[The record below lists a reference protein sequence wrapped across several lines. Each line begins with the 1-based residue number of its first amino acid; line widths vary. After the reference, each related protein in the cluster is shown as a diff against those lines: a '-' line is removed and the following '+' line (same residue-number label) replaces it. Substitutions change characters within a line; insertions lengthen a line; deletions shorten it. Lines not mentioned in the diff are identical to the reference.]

1 MGVCASKSDPKK
13 VKKQK
18 PQSVT
23 IPPQQTLTTREHKT
37 TTIQFQEPSTIQRGT
52 TSLHRA
58 SPNQSITPIQKVSQN
73 NVTTPVQRVSPS
85 NHPTPKTMIIQSTQL
100 QERSRNGSML
110 NIPQQRLSTKPG
122 SKSIQSPA
130 SRNYSVVSRQNHK
143 SQSKTVMQHNE
154 TGQLVLVEMI
164 KFENRSQQFIDMLE
178 ELRLDQMNIVK
189 ILDIHMDSHKRNH
202 QVVYEHCQGG
212 HLSKFLD
219 SNQLEYQT
227 IGSMFYQMVEAL
239 AYVHSLGYSHDE
251 LTIDSFSVFDDSS
264 TPFIKLSEIRSIYQ
278 FMYPKNSLLYE
289 PPNSPNHHHHHKDY
303 KDHSKPQNIQTKN
316 RSQSNDIWAL
326 AIIVLQLLT
335 HKFPFEIEEIH
346 KFKAEEVY
354 AEQEQDIYPLLI
366 EMLHHNP
373 NERITLEKCLL
384 HPYLIKMK
392 QVQPKDYI
400 MPFTNI
406 IKCKNMTYLHK
417 CLFRYLLTLYASD
430 HLKVLNKLFTTADL
444 NKDGS
449 LSEDELQPLLNEQP
463 QEYSLQIS
471 DFVNITQEE
480 FLLFAADKQQ
490 VLTQDCLTLS
500 FKALSKSQN
509 IITPKLICKVITD
522 CNEEQL
528 QQDFDTY
535 NLNYTVKFTKISYQ
549 LQQKEY
555 ETFLINY
562 QSPQPIV

>member
-1 MGVCASKSDPKK
+1 MGVCASKSEPKK

-23 IPPQQTLTTREHKT
+23 MPPQQTLTTREHKT
-37 TTIQFQEPSTIQRGT
+37 TTIQFQEPSTIQRV
-52 TSLHRA
+52 TSSLRRA

-73 NVTTPVQRVSPS
+73 TVTTPVKRVSPS
-85 NHPTPKTMIIQSTQL
+85 NHPTPKTLIIQSTQL

-110 NIPQQRLSTKPG
+110 SIPMQRLSTKPG

-164 KFENRSQQFIDMLE
+164 KFENRNQQFIDMLD
-178 ELRLDQMNIVK
+178 ELRLDQMHIVK

-212 HLSKFLD
+212 PLSKFLD

-227 IGSMFYQMVEAL
+227 IGSIFYQMVEAL

-278 FMYPKNSLLYE
+278 FMYPKDSILYE
-289 PPNSPNHHHHHKDY
+289 PPNSPNHHHHHKD
-303 KDHSKPQNIQTKN
+303 HSKLQSIQTKN

-326 AIIVLQLLT
+326 AIIILQLLT
-335 HKFPFEIEEIH
+335 HQFPFEIEEIH
-346 KFKAEEVY
+346 KFKAEQVY

-373 NERITLEKCLL
+373 NERITLDKCLL

-400 MPFTNI
+400 LPFSNI
-406 IKCKNMTYLHK
+406 IKSKNMTYLHK
-417 CLFRYLLTLYASD
+417 CLFQYLLSLYAAD

-480 FLLFAADKQQ
+480 FLLFAADKQL

-500 FKALSKSQN
+500 FKALSKSQS
-509 IITPKLICKVITD
+509 IITPKLICKVIND
-522 CNEEQL
+522 CNEEKL

-535 NLNYTVKFTKISYQ
+535 NLNYT

-555 ETFLINY
+555 EEFLINY
-562 QSPQPIV
+562 QSPQPIL